1 VAAQE
6 PPPRARDAAE
16 VSAEQH
22 RQAAEVHRQAT
33 EVAQATRQRAA
44 ENFEV
49 ARAKYGVTVVLAG
62 LGGTLVAFGLAL
74 LAFDTA
80 SAVSAALA
88 PITGVLGTIVGA
100 YFGVQVGASGKAES
114 EAARTKAED
123 DAKKLAAVAPPEAG
137 LAALGVQLP
146 RPSPTQP
153 PIAEPPVGRN
163 PGTTAT

>member
-1 VAAQE
+1 MASGSEGGPLRRGESGQA
-6 PPPRARDAAE
+6 PPPRAREAAE
-16 VSAEQH
+16 PIVEEDRQAAEQH

-44 ENFEV
+44 ESAEF

-74 LAFDTA
+74 LAFDKA

-88 PITGVLGTIVGA
+88 PITGLIGSIVGA
-100 YFGVQVGASGKAES
+100 YFGYQVGASGKSES

-123 DAKKLAAVAPPEAG
+123 DAKKLAAVAPAEAG
-137 LAALGVQLP
+137 LAALGVRLP
-146 RPSPTQP
+146 ER
-153 PIAEPPVGRN
+153 
-163 PGTTAT
+163 